1 MITPRLPRSALVTA
15 LLALALVAACRNDA
29 PTKPNTC
36 STAPTVAVTFSG
48 GVLTA
53 ELAVDSAHRA
63 NGLQH
68 RATLCPD
75 NGMLFA
81 YPYTQQPEF
90 EKYWMLDTPLP
101 LSIAFLDSTK
111 RVINI
116 DDMQPNTTTLHSANA
131 RFLYALEANLGWFAS
146 HGVVAGSMAR
156 FTLPAGTTP
165 TR

>member
-1 MITPRLPRSALVTA
+1 MINPRLPRG
-15 LLALALVAACRNDA
+15 ALVAAFLTMVLVAACHTGA
-29 PTKPNTC
+29 PSTPIICT
-36 STAPTVAVTFSG
+36 TAPTVAVTFAG

-53 ELAVDSAHRA
+53 ELAVDSAQREK
-63 NGLQH
+63 GLQQ
-68 RATLCPD
+68 RSNLCPD

-90 EKYWMLDTPLP
+90 EKYWMFDTPLP

-111 RVINI
+111 KVINI
-116 DDMQPNTTTLHSANA
+116 EDMQPNTTTLHAANA

-146 HGVVAGSMAR
+146 HGVTAGSVAS

-165 TR
+165 TQ

>member
-1 MITPRLPRSALVTA
+1 MIDSRMRRGAFVA
-15 LLALALVAACRNDA
+15 AFLAMALVAACHADA
-29 PTKPNTC
+29 PSTPISCT
-36 STAPTVAVTFSG
+36 TAPTVAVTFQG
-48 GVLTA
+48 GALTA
-53 ELAVDSAHRA
+53 ELAVDSAQRA

-68 RATLCPD
+68 RATLCAD
-75 NGMLFA
+75 HGMLFA

-111 RVINI
+111 TVINL

-131 RFLYALEANLGWFAS
+131 RFLYAIEANLGWFAA
-146 HGVVAGSMAR
+146 HGVVAGSMAS
-156 FTLPAGTTP
+156 FSLPAGATP